1 MEIKLSGDSKNSKL
15 RNGRRIQD
23 SNDYKKPNDGT
34 LQSNFTNDQI
44 KEKLKNYKRLN
55 KKEFETVKMGTWIKY
70 INRNKKE
77 FRIGGILTK
86 VEMKLGYIVLRNP
99 YSNISWSVQLKD
111 NVFFVP
117 DVERKSEIEEAK
129 NELYRLYEDGKLE
142 LKKD

>member
-1 MEIKLSGDSKNSKL
+1 MEIKLSGNSKNSKL